1 MSYED
6 VQGFKNC
13 KIGILGDCQM
23 NILDDDHTG
32 QPVTWRMDVNKL
44 EWKNWYWAIEEM
56 LGTNWLHNNEEVEMA
71 VSQWLHG
78 PSFCFDS
85 F

>member
-1 MSYED
+1 MSYEG

-13 KIGILGDCQM
+13 KIGILDDCQ
-23 NILDDDHTG
+23 
-32 QPVTWRMDVNKL
+32 VNKL
-44 EWKNWYWAIEEM
+44 EWKNRFWAIEET
-56 LGTNWLHNNEEVEMA
+56 LETYWLHNNEEEEMV

-78 PSFCFDS
+78 PISCCDS